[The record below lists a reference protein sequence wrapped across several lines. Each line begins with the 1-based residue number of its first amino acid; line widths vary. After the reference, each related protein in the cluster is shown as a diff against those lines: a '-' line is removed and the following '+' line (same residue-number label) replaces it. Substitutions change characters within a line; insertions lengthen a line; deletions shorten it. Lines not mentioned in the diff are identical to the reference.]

1 MTETT
6 SVAPPGPLLAAL
18 AELRS
23 VVTAAPLRL
32 GLPDAVLGVHVR
44 EELLA
49 TLDDHVLARLNK
61 PGGPVLVVVAGP
73 TGAGKSTLVNS
84 LVRAPVSR
92 TGVVRPTTR
101 APVLVCNPADEGW
114 YLEGRPLSGLRPVRD
129 DAAEPGTVQIVSTST
144 VPAGVAIVDAPDVD
158 SVAADDREL
167 ATRLLAAADVWLF
180 VLTANRYADAVPWQ
194 HLLTA
199 RDRGAVLVVVLDRVP
214 AYASVEVHA
223 HLSEMLV
230 YAGLG
235 HAPVFTVSE
244 TTLNDG
250 LLDEFD
256 VVTLRD
262 WLQRVAVDPAIRDA
276 IIARTFS
283 GSLRAL
289 PGRARALAAVVAE
302 HQGVTR
308 VLGDDLVNAF
318 GQAHHDLVQGL
329 ATGVIVTGEL
339 GRRWQDYVAS
349 GGLDALTTPVRNGL
363 FRRRSNTPNA
373 ADLGDALE
381 DALAVYTGVLVNRAL
396 SLLRDA
402 WPTRPGGAE
411 LVDAVDWTP
420 RTDLAGGAVEVL
432 RGWAGSGGPVL
443 SLLAVGARSAP
454 VREGEDAVRAVSQ
467 DGTFA
472 RRIEVLRTE
481 LVTRLDRILVT
492 ERDALAVEAGLTA
505 FAGAEL
511 AVLRAAD
518 ALERALS

>member
-6 SVAPPGPLLAAL
+6 NAASPVVPGPLLAAL
-18 AELRS
+18 ADLRA
-23 VVTAAPLRL
+23 VVKAAPLRL

-49 TLDDHVLARLNK
+49 TLDDHVLPRLNK

-101 APVLVCNPADEGW
+101 APVLVCNPADERW
-114 YLEGRPLSGLRPVRD
+114 YLEGRPLSGLRPVRED
-129 DAAEPGTVQIVSTST
+129 TAEPGTVQIVSTAT
-144 VPAGVAIVDAPDVD
+144 VPAGVAVVDAPDVD

-235 HAPVFTVSE
+235 QAPVFTVSE
-244 TTLNDG
+244 TTLNNG

-289 PGRARALAAVVAE
+289 PARARALADGRRRA
-302 HQGVTR
+302 TR
-308 VLGDDLVNAF
+308 APPGSSATTSSTPSRT
-318 GQAHHDLVQGL
+318 AHHELVEGL
-329 ATGVIVTGEL
+329 ASGVIVTGEL
-339 GRRWQDYVAS
+339 LRRWQDYVTA
-349 GGLDALTTPVRNGL
+349 GGLDALTAPVRKGL
-363 FRRRSNTPNA
+363 FRRRPEQPGRRRSGRRPRGRA
-373 ADLGDALE
+373 GRLH
-381 DALAVYTGVLVNRAL
+381 GVLVNRAL
-396 SLLRDA
+396 AQLRDV

-411 LVDAVDWTP
+411 VVEARRLDAAYRPGGWRRRGAARLGRQRRP
-420 RTDLAGGAVEVL
+420 GAV
-432 RGWAGSGGPVL
+432 
-443 SLLAVGARSAP
+443 
-454 VREGEDAVRAVSQ
+454 
-467 DGTFA
+467 TA
-472 RRIEVLRTE
+472 RRRGRRGVGPARR
-481 LVTRLDRILVT
+481 RLGTGRG
-492 ERDALAVEAGLTA
+492 R
-505 FAGAEL
+505 
-511 AVLRAAD
+511 
-518 ALERALS
+518 